1 MNQNCCLRNMRLLR
15 MNCGL
20 AFGLL
25 MSVGLV
31 SIPIASAQEP
41 GTIREESYYKI
52 TTFETPPGEVL
63 EIGAIHWMS
72 NGKLAVATRRGE
84 VWMISDPLAPEVKA
98 SQFVRFA
105 HGLHEP
111 LGLAE
116 KEGWLYVTQRSDVTR
131 LRDRDADGAADDF
144 EIVADGW
151 EINGD
156 YHEYAFGSKF
166 DRDGNLWV
174 ALCLTGSFGSDVPFR
189 GWAMRVTPDGKTIP
203 TTYGLRSP
211 GGVGFNAKG
220 DVFYTDNQGPW
231 NGTCG
236 LKQLVPGKFVGHPGG
251 NKWIKEAPSLQKIA
265 PVQPLDN
272 SRIAVEA
279 SKHSDLIP
287 PAVLFPYNKMGQ
299 SASGIV
305 CDTSRG
311 KFGPFEGQL
320 FVGDQTHSTLMR
332 VSLEEVDG
340 LYQGACYPFRAGFGS
355 GVVGVEMGPSG
366 AVFVG
371 GTNRGWGSRG
381 PKDFALERVDWT
393 GKTPFEIKAMR
404 LTPTGFKLEFTEPVN
419 VPSAGDEKN
428 YTMETYTYIY
438 REQYGSP
445 EVDGTKPT
453 IQAVR
458 VSPDRMTVEL
468 DIDGLQIG
476 HVHELRIGEMQSAA
490 GNPLL
495 HREAYYTLNRRL
507 PSRP

>member
-1 MNQNCCLRNMRLLR
+1 MTGAFSMRCSLAICLGISWIGFAIAQGTGGARET
-15 MNCGL
+15 
-20 AFGLL
+20 
-25 MSVGLV
+25 
-31 SIPIASAQEP
+31 ASA
-41 GTIREESYYKI
+41 REEEYYAI
-52 TTFETPPGEVL
+52 TAFETPPGAVL
-63 EIGAIHWMS
+63 EIGAMQWMS
-72 NGKLAVATRRGE
+72 DGTLAVATRRGE
-84 VWMISDPLAPEVKA
+84 IWMVRDPLAPQVKA

-116 KEGWLYVTQRSDVTR
+116 KDGWLYVTQRSDVSR
-131 LRDRDADGAADDF
+131 LRDRDADGVADEF
-144 EIVADGW
+144 EVVADGW

-189 GWAMRVTPDGKTIP
+189 GWALRVTQNGETIP

-236 LKQLVPGKFVGHPGG
+236 LKQLVPGKFAGHPGG
-251 NKWIKEAPSLQKIA
+251 NKWMQGAKPFQGVT

-272 SRIAVEA
+272 SRMAVEA
-279 SKHSDLIP
+279 AKHQDLVP
-287 PAVLFPYNKMGQ
+287 TAVLFPYNKMGQ

-305 CDTSRG
+305 CDRSGG
-311 KFGPFEGQL
+311 KFGPFGEQL

-332 VSLEEVDG
+332 VDLEVVDG
-340 LYQGACYPFRAGFGS
+340 VYQGACFPFRAGFGS
-355 GVVGVEMGPSG
+355 GVVGMEMGPNGS
-366 AVFVG
+366 VFVG

-381 PKDFALERVDWT
+381 PKDFALERLDWT
-393 GKTPFEIKAMR
+393 GKTPFEIQSMR
-404 LTPTGFKLEFTEPVN
+404 LTPTGFKLAFTEPVD
-419 VPSAGDEKN
+419 PGAAGELSQ

-445 EVDGTKPT
+445 EVDHTKPT
-453 IQAVR
+453 LSAVR
-458 VSPDRMTVEL
+458 VSANGREVEL
-468 DIDGLQIG
+468 DVEGLQIG
-476 HVHELRIGEMQSAA
+476 HVHELRVGAMRSAA

-495 HREAYYTLNRRL
+495 HREAYYTLNRRK
-507 PSRP
+507 